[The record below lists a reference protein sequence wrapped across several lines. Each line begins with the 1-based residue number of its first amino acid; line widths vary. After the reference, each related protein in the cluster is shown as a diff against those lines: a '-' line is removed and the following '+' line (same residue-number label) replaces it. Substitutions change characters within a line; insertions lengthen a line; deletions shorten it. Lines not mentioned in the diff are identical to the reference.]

1 MSVEEPD
8 MATAVEPITINVA
21 PQAAT
26 HPEEPGVGQTV
37 PGMSV
42 AIEVQ
47 HLNAFYGAKQAV
59 RDVTFAA
66 RQHAVTAIIGPSG
79 SGKSTVLRALNRML
93 EVVPSARIEGQIL
106 FHGIDIYGREI
117 DPAAVRRTIGMV
129 FQQPNPFPT
138 MSIYDNVVAAA
149 RFNGLVKGRVQSDE
163 LLERCLRQAALWDE
177 VKDSLGKSGASLS
190 GGQQQRLCIA
200 RALAVN
206 PEAILMDEPCSA
218 LDPIATLQIEQL
230 ARDLAQSY
238 AIVIVTHNMQQA
250 ARVSDETIF
259 MSVDQD
265 RAGFVVESGPT
276 AEIFTNPKNK
286 TTEDYITG
294 RFG

>member
-1 MSVEEPD
+1 MSVEDPETV
-8 MATAVEPITINVA
+8 TAVKTKPIDVR
-21 PQAAT
+21 PQAAIL
-26 HPEEPGVGQTV
+26 HEPAAVGQT
-37 PGMSV
+37 MHSMDA
-42 AIEVQ
+42 AIDVQ
-47 HLNAFYGAKQAV
+47 HLNAYYGAKQAV
-59 RDVTFAA
+59 RDVSFSA
-66 RQHAVTAIIGPSG
+66 RARAVTAIIGPSG
-79 SGKSTVLRALNRML
+79 SGKSTVLRSLNRML

-149 RFNGLVKGRVQSDE
+149 RFNGLVKGRAQSDE

-250 ARVSDETIF
+250 ARVSDDTVF
-259 MSVDQD
+259 MSVDES
-265 RAGFVVESGPT
+265 RAGFVVEAGPT
-276 AEIFTNPKNK
+276 SQIFTNPQNK

>member
-1 MSVEEPD
+1 MEAAID
-8 MATAVEPITINVA
+8 VA
-21 PQAAT
+21 
-26 HPEEPGVGQTV
+26 
-37 PGMSV
+37 
-42 AIEVQ
+42 
-47 HLNAFYGAKQAV
+47 HLNAFYGARQAV
-59 RDVTFAA
+59 RDVTFTA
-66 RQHAVTAIIGPSG
+66 RQQAVTAIIGPSG

-93 EVVPSARIEGQIL
+93 EVVPSARIEGQVL
-106 FHGIDIYGREI
+106 FHGVDIYAPEI

-138 MSIYDNVVAAA
+138 MSIYDNVAAAA
-149 RFNGLVKGRVQSDE
+149 RFNGLVKGRVQGDE
-163 LLERCLRQAALWDE
+163 LVERCLRQAALWDE

-230 ARDLAQSY
+230 ARDLAASY

-250 ARVSDETIF
+250 ARVSDDTVF
-259 MSVDQD
+259 MSVDEQ
-265 RAGFVVESGPT
+265 RTGFVVEIGPT
-276 AEIFTNPKNK
+276 AKIFTNPTNK

>member
-1 MSVEEPD
+1 MSVEEPE
-8 MATAVEPITINVA
+8 MAMAVEQIAIQVRPRVDPTPDLDA
-21 PQAAT
+21 
-26 HPEEPGVGQTV
+26 VGQTV
-37 PGMSV
+37 PSMDA
-42 AIEVQ
+42 AIDVQ
-47 HLNAFYGAKQAV
+47 HLNAYYGAKQAV
-59 RDVTFAA
+59 RDVTFTA
-66 RQHAVTAIIGPSG
+66 RQRAVTAIIGPSG
-79 SGKSTVLRALNRML
+79 SGKSTVLRSLNRML

-149 RFNGLVKGRVQSDE
+149 RFNGLVKGRAQSDE
-163 LLERCLRQAALWDE
+163 LVERSLRQAALWDE
-177 VKDSLGKSGASLS
+177 VKDSLAKSGASLS

-238 AIVIVTHNMQQA
+238 AILIVTHNMQQA
-250 ARVSDETIF
+250 ARVSDDTVF
-259 MSVDQD
+259 MSVDEQ
-265 RAGFVVESGPT
+265 RAGYVVEIGPT
-276 AEIFTNPKNK
+276 SRIFTNPLNK

>member
-1 MSVEEPD
+1 
-8 MATAVEPITINVA
+8 MATAVEQIAIRVQ
-21 PQAAT
+21 PQAQQS
-26 HPEEPGVGQTV
+26 PEADRVGQTV
-37 PGMSV
+37 PGMKP

-47 HLNAFYGAKQAV
+47 HLNAFYGAKLAV

-66 RQHAVTAIIGPSG
+66 RPRAVTAIIGPSG

-106 FHGIDIYGREI
+106 FHGIDIYGRDI

-149 RFNGLVKGRVQSDE
+149 RFNGLVRGRAQSDE

-230 ARDLAQSY
+230 ARDLATSY

-250 ARVSDETIF
+250 ARVSDDTVF
-259 MSVDQD
+259 MSVDEQ

-276 AEIFTNPKNK
+276 SQIFTNPQNK

>member
-1 MSVEEPD
+1 
-8 MATAVEPITINVA
+8 MATAVEQIAIQVKPPA
-21 PQAAT
+21 
-26 HPEEPGVGQTV
+26 HPTSDASGVGQTV
-37 PGMSV
+37 PSMDA

-47 HLNAFYGAKQAV
+47 HLSAFYGAKQAV
-59 RDVTFAA
+59 RDVTFVA
-66 RQHAVTAIIGPSG
+66 RQRAVTAIIGPSG
-79 SGKSTVLRALNRML
+79 SGKSTVLRSLNRML

-149 RFNGLVKGRVQSDE
+149 RFNGLVKGRAQSDE

-250 ARVSDETIF
+250 ARVSDDTVF
-259 MSVDQD
+259 MSVDD
-265 RAGFVVESGPT
+265 SRAGFVVEAGPT
-276 AEIFTNPKNK
+276 SQIFTNPQNK

>member
-1 MSVEEPD
+1 MD
-8 MATAVEPITINVA
+8 
-21 PQAAT
+21 AA
-26 HPEEPGVGQTV
+26 
-37 PGMSV
+37 
-42 AIEVQ
+42 IDVQ
-47 HLNAFYGAKQAV
+47 HLSAYYGVKQAV
-59 RDVTFAA
+59 RDVTFTA
-66 RQHAVTAIIGPSG
+66 RQRAVTAIIGPSG
-79 SGKSTVLRALNRML
+79 SGKSTVLRSLNRML

-149 RFNGLVKGRVQSDE
+149 RFNGLVKGRAQSDE
-163 LLERCLRQAALWDE
+163 LAERSLRQAALWDE

-230 ARDLAQSY
+230 ARDLAQTY
-238 AIVIVTHNMQQA
+238 AILIVTHNMQQA
-250 ARVSDETIF
+250 ARVSDDTVF
-259 MSVDQD
+259 MSVDEQ
-265 RAGFVVESGPT
+265 RAGYVVETGPT
-276 AEIFTNPKNK
+276 SRIFINPQNK

>member
-1 MSVEEPD
+1 L
-8 MATAVEPITINVA
+8 IRLQ

-26 HPEEPGVGQTV
+26 LPDQPAVGHTV
-37 PGMSV
+37 RSMDA
-42 AIEVQ
+42 AIDVQ
-47 HLNAFYGAKQAV
+47 HLNAYYGTKQVV
-59 RDVTFAA
+59 RDVTFVA
-66 RQHAVTAIIGPSG
+66 RQRAVTAIIGPSG
-79 SGKSTVLRALNRML
+79 SGKSTVLRSLNRML
-93 EVVPSARIEGQIL
+93 EVVPSARIEGKIL
-106 FHGIDIYGREI
+106 FHGIDIYGRDI

-149 RFNGLVKGRVQSDE
+149 RFNGLVKGRAQSDE

-230 ARDLAQSY
+230 ARDLAQTY

-250 ARVSDETIF
+250 ARASDDTVF
-259 MSVDQD
+259 MSVDEQ
-265 RAGFVVESGPT
+265 RAGYVVETGPT
-276 AEIFTNPKNK
+276 SQIFTNPTNK

>member
-1 MSVEEPD
+1 MTVEEPD
-8 MATAVEPITINVA
+8 MATAVEQIAIQVKPPA
-21 PQAAT
+21 
-26 HPEEPGVGQTV
+26 HPTSDASGVGQTV
-37 PGMSV
+37 PSMDA

-47 HLNAFYGAKQAV
+47 HLSAFYGAKQAV
-59 RDVTFAA
+59 RDVTFVA
-66 RQHAVTAIIGPSG
+66 RQRAVTAIIGPSG
-79 SGKSTVLRALNRML
+79 SGKSTVLRSLNRML

-106 FHGIDIYGREI
+106 FHGIDIYGRDI

-149 RFNGLVKGRVQSDE
+149 RFNGLVKGRAQSDE

-250 ARVSDETIF
+250 ARVSDDTVF
-259 MSVDQD
+259 MSVDEQ

-276 AEIFTNPKNK
+276 AQIFTNPQNK

>member
-1 MSVEEPD
+1 
-8 MATAVEPITINVA
+8 MAVAAEPITIQVQ
-21 PQAAT
+21 PIT
-26 HPEEPGVGQTV
+26 HSTPDADAVRQTV
-37 PGMSV
+37 PAMDA

-47 HLNAFYGAKQAV
+47 HLNAYYGAKQAV
-59 RDVTFAA
+59 RDVTFIA
-66 RQHAVTAIIGPSG
+66 RQRAVTAIIGPSG
-79 SGKSTVLRALNRML
+79 SGKSTVLRSLNRML

-106 FHGIDIYGREI
+106 FHGVDIYAREI

-149 RFNGLVKGRVQSDE
+149 RFNGLVKGRAQSDE

-230 ARDLAQSY
+230 ARELAQSY

-250 ARVSDETIF
+250 ARVSDDTIF
-259 MSVDQD
+259 MSVDEH

-276 AEIFTNPKNK
+276 SQIFTNPQNK

>member
-1 MSVEEPD
+1 
-8 MATAVEPITINVA
+8 MATAVEQIAIQVKPPA
-21 PQAAT
+21 
-26 HPEEPGVGQTV
+26 HPTPDASGVGQTV
-37 PGMSV
+37 PSMDA

-47 HLNAFYGAKQAV
+47 HLSAFYGAKQAV
-59 RDVTFAA
+59 RDVTFVA
-66 RQHAVTAIIGPSG
+66 RQRAVTAIIGPSG
-79 SGKSTVLRALNRML
+79 SGKSTVLRSLNRML

-106 FHGIDIYGREI
+106 FHGIDIYGRDI

-149 RFNGLVKGRVQSDE
+149 RFNGLVKGRAQSDE

-250 ARVSDETIF
+250 ARVSDDTVF
-259 MSVDQD
+259 MSVDEQ

-276 AEIFTNPKNK
+276 AQIFTNPQNK

>member
-1 MSVEEPD
+1 MT
-8 MATAVEPITINVA
+8 TAVEPIPIQVQLRA
-21 PQAAT
+21 
-26 HPEEPGVGQTV
+26 EPLPDAGAVRQTV
-37 PGMSV
+37 PAMDT
-42 AIEVQ
+42 AFDVQ
-47 HLNAFYGAKQAV
+47 HLNAFYGTKQAV
-59 RDVTFAA
+59 RDVSFTASK
-66 RQHAVTAIIGPSG
+66 RAVTAIIGPSG
-79 SGKSTVLRALNRML
+79 SGKSTVLRSLNRML
-93 EVVPSARIEGQIL
+93 EVVPTARIDGQVL
-106 FHGIDIYGREI
+106 FQGIDIYAREV

-138 MSIYDNVVAAA
+138 MSIYDNVAAAA
-149 RFNGLVKGRVQSDE
+149 RFNGLVKGRAQGDE
-163 LLERCLRQAALWDE
+163 LVERCLRKAALWDE
-177 VKDSLGKSGASLS
+177 VKDTLSKSGASLS

-250 ARVSDETIF
+250 ARVSDQTIF
-259 MSVDQD
+259 MSMDAE
-265 RAGFVVESGPT
+265 RAGYVVETGATSQ
-276 AEIFTNPKNK
+276 IFTKPENRL
-286 TTEDYITG
+286 TEDYITG

>member
-1 MSVEEPD
+1 
-8 MATAVEPITINVA
+8 MATAVEPITIEVKQLMQPTA
-21 PQAAT
+21 
-26 HPEEPGVGQTV
+26 QTEGEAQTM
-37 PGMSV
+37 PSMDA
-42 AIEVQ
+42 AIEVE
-47 HLNAFYGAKQAV
+47 HLNAYYGAKQAV
-59 RDVTFAA
+59 RDVSFTA
-66 RQHAVTAIIGPSG
+66 RQRAVTAIIGPSG
-79 SGKSTVLRALNRML
+79 SGKSTVLRTLNRML
-93 EVVPSARIEGQIL
+93 EVVPAARIEGRVL
-106 FHGIDIYGREI
+106 FHGIDIYAREI

-149 RFNGLVKGRVQSDE
+149 RFNGLVKGRAQSDE
-163 LLERCLRQAALWDE
+163 LLERCLQQAALWDE

-230 ARDLAQSY
+230 ARDLAKSY

-250 ARVSDETIF
+250 ARVSDDTVF
-259 MSVDQD
+259 MSVDEQ
-265 RAGFVVESGPT
+265 RAGFVVESGAT
-276 AEIFTNPKNK
+276 SQIFTNPQNK